1 MTDTLPAAVQDLLHR
16 AGESVP
22 AERLRMIE
30 EAYVFAAESHDGQM
44 RKSGEP
50 YIIHPLD
57 AALTVAEL
65 NLDGAAIAAA
75 LLHDVVED
83 CDVKPE
89 EIARRFGDDVA
100 RLVEGVTKLN
110 KLTCCARRAVLGRGR
125 AGRQP
130 AQDVPRHGGGH
141 PRRHHQA
148 GRPPA

>member
-1 MTDTLPAAVQDLLHR
+1 MTDTLPTALKELLHR

-75 LLHDVVED
+75 LLS
-83 CDVKPE
+83 PG
-89 EIARRFGDDVA
+89 A
-100 RLVEGVTKLN
+100 
-110 KLTCCARRAVLGRGR
+110 
-125 AGRQP
+125 
-130 AQDVPRHGGGH
+130 
-141 PRRHHQA
+141 
-148 GRPPA
+148 